1 MIILRDTVGRV
12 EIKRKRTWKYSL
24 FSCIKC
30 VAMKMIVWTL
40 MFLMFGFVCFADDS
54 CAPVPVQSNFNIT
67 TFTSA
72 PWYAQVGQ
80 PVIYLTKNELY
91 CVVANYTLT
100 GPTSVGVYN
109 YANVGEVNGPVHDG
123 NICAVV
129 PDTTEPAK
137 LAVGPCFLPS
147 SLYGPYWVVLAGP
160 DPLNYE
166 YALISGGQPTINT
179 GNGCKTGE
187 GVNGSGLWVFSRD
200 SVAPQSQIDMVIA
213 QAKQLGYDTS
223 VLLPNRTRR
232 MYLS

>member
-1 MIILRDTVGRV
+1 MG
-12 EIKRKRTWKYSL
+12 
-24 FSCIKC
+24 SCIKC

-137 LAVGPCFLPS
+137 LAVGP
-147 SLYGPYWVVLAGP
+147 

-187 GVNGSGLWVFSRD
+187 GVN
-200 SVAPQSQIDMVIA
+200 
-213 QAKQLGYDTS
+213 
-223 VLLPNRTRR
+223 
-232 MYLS
+232 

>member
-1 MIILRDTVGRV
+1 MG
-12 EIKRKRTWKYSL
+12 
-24 FSCIKC
+24 
-30 VAMKMIVWTL
+30 
-40 MFLMFGFVCFADDS
+40 
-54 CAPVPVQSNFNIT
+54 NFNIT

-137 LAVGPCFLPS
+137 LVLS
-147 SLYGPYWVVLAGP
+147 ILAG
-160 DPLNYE
+160 LLASSFSHYF
-166 YALISGGQPTINT
+166 LFT
-179 GNGCKTGE
+179 GV
-187 GVNGSGLWVFSRD
+187 GVAHQR
-200 SVAPQSQIDMVIA
+200 Q
-213 QAKQLGYDTS
+213 
-223 VLLPNRTRR
+223 
-232 MYLS
+232 